1 MVKHSVIDGKYGK
14 HITNE
19 NKDDI
24 GTLLGYICNLD
35 NMNKFKIFIGGNN
48 IKTIINQ
55 DFNLEDETKL
65 PFIKN
70 TIKLEDNIGDES
82 KPQEKHEYYT
92 VKELSEK
99 VRHRL
104 YHIKHNDKVVEVFKE
119 LFSDINAMVNV
130 KQKEFLIGI
139 DKTKKNIDNIY
150 NTIKETFDMLE
161 INNYT
166 IYVYEGVEKWEEK

>member
-1 MVKHSVIDGKYGK
+1 MSVAHKVINGKYGK
-14 HITNE
+14 HIVNE

-24 GTLLGYICNLD
+24 ETLVSYVCNLE
-35 NMNKFKIFIGGNN
+35 NMNKFKIIIGSNN

-55 DFNLEDETKL
+55 NFNLEDETKL
-65 PFIKN
+65 PFVKGTVTVDDEVKN
-70 TIKLEDNIGDES
+70 
-82 KPQEKHEYYT
+82 EYYS

-99 VRHRL
+99 IRHRL

-119 LFSDINAMVNV
+119 LFGDINAMVNV
-130 KQKEFLIGI
+130 KEKEFLIGL
-139 DKTKKNIDNIY
+139 DKSKKNIDTIY

>member
-1 MVKHSVIDGKYGK
+1 MSVAHKVINGKYGK
-14 HITNE
+14 HIVNE

-24 GTLLGYICNLD
+24 ETLVSYVCNLE
-35 NMNKFKIFIGGNN
+35 NMNKFKIIIGSNN

-55 DFNLEDETKL
+55 NFNLEDETKL
-65 PFIKN
+65 PFVKGTVTVDDEVKN
-70 TIKLEDNIGDES
+70 
-82 KPQEKHEYYT
+82 EYYS

-99 VRHRL
+99 IRHRL

-130 KQKEFLIGI
+130 KQKDFLIGL
-139 DKTKKNIDNIY
+139 DKSKKNIDTIY